1 MSAAKI
7 AITMDGSLVRKID
20 TLGRR
25 KVFAN
30 RSRAIQE
37 AVREKMERYDRTRLS
52 RECRKLDPKYEQALA
67 DEGLSSEV
75 AEWPEY

>member
-7 AITMDGSLVRKID
+7 AITMDGNLVRKID
-20 TLGRR
+20 TLVQRR
-25 KVFAN
+25 VFAN

-52 RECRKLDPKYEQALA
+52 QECRKLDPKYEQALA